1 VLFGSLLSVRQNV
14 DNRKAHYETTAPEI
28 LAQLP
33 NLDAFSCAVGT
44 GGTLAGCA
52 MYFREHR
59 PDQVKIGHTDPQGA
73 RLHRFYLNGELA
85 AEGSSITEGI
95 GQGRVTA
102 NLEGKAGYSYSC
114 LTRGVG

>member
-1 VLFGSLLSVRQNV
+1 M

-33 NLDAFSCAVGT
+33 NLVAFSCAVGT

-73 RLHRFYLNGELA
+73 RLHRFYLHGKLA

-102 NLEGKAGYSYSC
+102 NLEGKA
-114 LTRGVG
+114 